1 MGTTANPFDILPAN
15 LFNLFSTQGYL
26 TLQRHYL
33 AILLRLYA
41 LAEFNRH
48 GLSREMAVAEIVD
61 YLKTEQ
67 AEADVAA
74 AMASDTDLAAAAI
87 SRQPRASAID
97 ASKTK
102 YAPSGKKSGCIP
114 GSTEV
119 IVLAPH
125 FLWTSPAA

>member
-48 GLSREMAVAEIVD
+48 GLSRELVVAEIVD

-87 SRQPRASAID
+87 SRQPRTSAID

-102 YAPSGKKSGCIP
+102 YAPSGKTAAASQAAQKS
-114 GSTEV
+114 
-119 IVLAPH
+119 
-125 FLWTSPAA
+125 

>member
-26 TLQRHYL
+26 TLQRHYM

-41 LAEFNRH
+41 LAEFNRR
-48 GLSREMAVAEIVD
+48 GLNREMVVAEIVD

-74 AMASDTDLAAAAI
+74 AMASETNLAVEPDSAEARALTGQKTDH
-87 SRQPRASAID
+87 D
-97 ASKTK
+97 
-102 YAPSGKKSGCIP
+102 YA
-114 GSTEV
+114 
-119 IVLAPH
+119 
-125 FLWTSPAA
+125 